1 MSFTGQIMASEGGR
15 WKADVMSDDRRLSGP
30 MWITVD
36 ERRQVSTVTLEA
48 TDGRDR
54 MRLSWDRK

>member
-1 MSFTGQIMASEGGR
+1 
-15 WKADVMSDDRRLSGP
+15 MSDDHRLRGP

-36 ERRQVSTVTLEA
+36 DRKQVDVVTLEA

-54 MRLSWDRK
+54 MRLSWDRR

>member
-1 MSFTGQIMASEGGR
+1 
-15 WKADVMSDDRRLSGP
+15 

-54 MRLSWDRK
+54 LRLSWDRK